1 MAIFLFIFA
10 SLCGLVTSFL
20 MVMFTGI
27 GWAGALAVFFA
38 TCYAIVLFPLVLDFV
53 LDSDQG

>member
-10 SLCGLVTSFL
+10 SLCGLVASFL
-20 MVMFTGI
+20 TVMFTGI

-38 TCYAIVLFPLVLDFV
+38 TCYAIVLLPLVVDFM